1 MAYPLSADQIA
12 QYYMLIGV
20 PQGGV
25 ADYSPVVA
33 SFFGPYYEAYS
44 FSALITVI
52 DARLAALTSAQCTI
66 ITTLL
71 TRASDMGWTSQLMIS
86 KGTSGVEGTIVD
98 DPSELREIRKT
109 LAKMIGFNCPSDGWL
124 GSQNNKVVR

>member
-1 MAYPLSADQIA
+1 MALSADQIA

-33 SFFGPYYEAYS
+33 SFFGPYYEAYN

-52 DARLAALTSAQCTI
+52 DARLAALSAAQCTI

-71 TRASDMGWTSQLMIS
+71 TRASDIGWTSRLIIN
-86 KGTSGVEGTIVD
+86 KGTSGAEGQIVN
-98 DPSELREIRKT
+98 DPDEIKEIRKT
-109 LAKMIGFNCPSDGWL
+109 LAKMIGFKCPEDGWL
-124 GSQNNKVVR
+124 MSGENRISR